1 MKAFL
6 RFAFVSMLFAAGT
19 ASAAAIKIATVAP
32 EGSAWMKQM
41 RLTAAAIKERTA
53 GRVELKFYPAGV
65 MGNDAAVLRKIK
77 LGQLQG
83 GAFTGAEASLVYKDA
98 PIYSVP
104 FLLRD
109 QAEADFV
116 RSRLDPMVT
125 KGFADAGYTM
135 AGLSGGGFAYL
146 MSTHPIRTRDELR
159 ASKVWVPQSD
169 KLAQTA
175 YEAGGVSP
183 IPLPLTDVYPGLQTG
198 LVDTVANTPAGSIFF
213 QWHTKVKYLVDLP
226 LTYVVGMML
235 IDSKALAK
243 LEAADRDVL
252 LEEVKK
258 GFAVLDGSQRADN
271 DAALATLQKQG
282 IQVIKPSAEEA
293 GFWRE
298 IGDKAQDRLVS
309 DGAVSAEALAA
320 VREALK
326 EYRSNGAGAKGA
338 GSNR

>member
-1 MKAFL
+1 MKALL
-6 RFAFVSMLFAAGT
+6 RFAIVALFAVAGG
-19 ASAAAIKIATVAP
+19 ASAAAVKIATVAP

-41 RLTAAAIKERTA
+41 RLSAAAVKERTA

-104 FLLRD
+104 FLLRN

-116 RSRLDPMVT
+116 RGKLDAMLI
-125 KGFADAGYTM
+125 KGFADAGWTV

-146 MSTHPIRTRDELR
+146 MSTRPIRTRDDLR

-169 KLAQTA
+169 KLAETA
-175 YEAGGVSP
+175 FSAGGVSP
-183 IPLPLTDVYPGLQTG
+183 IALPLTDVYPALQTG

-226 LTYVVGMML
+226 LTYVVGLML

-243 LEAADRDVL
+243 LDAADRDVL
-252 LEEVKK
+252 LEEVRK
-258 GFAVLDGSQRADN
+258 GFEHIDGTQRADN
-271 DAALATLQKQG
+271 EAARATLVKQG
-282 IQVIKPSAEEA
+282 VEIIVPSSEEA
-293 GFWRE
+293 TFWRE
-298 IGDKAQDRLVS
+298 IGEQAQDELVG

-320 VREALK
+320 VRAALAEFRAK
-326 EYRSNGAGAKGA
+326 RAGGAP
-338 GSNR
+338 

>member
-1 MKAFL
+1 MKALL
-6 RFAFVSMLFAAGT
+6 RFAFASLLLAAGT
-19 ASAAAIKIATVAP
+19 VSAAAIKIATVAP

-41 RLTAAAIKERTA
+41 RATAAAVKERTA

-109 QAEADFV
+109 QGEADFI
-116 RSRLDPMVT
+116 RGKLDPMVF
-125 KGFADAGYTM
+125 KGFADAGYTV

-169 KLAQTA
+169 KLAEKA

-198 LVDTVANTPAGSIFF
+198 LVDTVANTEAGSIFF

-226 LTYVVGMML
+226 LTYVVGLML

-243 LEAADRDVL
+243 LEPADRDAL

-258 GFAVLDGSQRADN
+258 GFASI
-271 DAALATLQKQG
+271 DAAQRGDNEAARATLVKQG
-282 IQVIKPSAEEA
+282 IQVITPSPEEA
-293 GFWRE
+293 KFWRE
-298 IGDKAQDRLVS
+298 IGEKAQEKLVS
-309 DGAVSAEALAA
+309 DGAVSAEAMAAARAALA
-320 VREALK
+320 
-326 EYRSNGAGAKGA
+326 EYRAKGA
-338 GSNR
+338 GSAP

>member
-1 MKAFL
+1 MKALL
-6 RFAFVSMLFAAGT
+6 RFALVSLLLAAGT

-41 RLTAAAIKERTA
+41 RVAAAAVKERTA

-104 FLLRD
+104 FLVRD
-109 QAEADFV
+109 QGEADYL
-116 RSRLDPMVT
+116 RTKLDAMVA
-125 KGFADAGYTM
+125 KGFSDAGYTV

-146 MSTHPIRTRDELR
+146 MSNHPIRTRDELR
-159 ASKVWVPQSD
+159 SSKVWVPQSD

-198 LVDTVANTPAGSIFF
+198 LVDTVANTPAGAIFF

-226 LTYVVGMML
+226 LTYVVGLML
-235 IDSKALAK
+235 IDDKALAK
-243 LEAADRDVL
+243 LDAADRDVL
-252 LEEVKK
+252 LDEVKK
-258 GFAVLDGSQRADN
+258 GFAHIDATQRADN
-271 DAALATLQKQG
+271 EAARATLVKQG
-282 IQVIKPSAEEA
+282 IQVITPSPEEA
-293 GFWRE
+293 KFWRD
-298 IGDKAQDRLVS
+298 IGEKAQDKLVS

-320 VREALK
+320 ARSALA
-326 EYRSNGAGAKGA
+326 EYRAKGGGGA
-338 GSNR
+338 P

>member
-1 MKAFL
+1 MKALL
-6 RFAFVSMLFAAGT
+6 RFAFVSLLLAAGA
-19 ASAAAIKIATVAP
+19 ASAAAVKIATVAP

-41 RLTAAAIKERTA
+41 RIAAAGVKERTA

-104 FLLRD
+104 FLVRD
-109 QAEADFV
+109 QAEADFL
-116 RSRLDPMVT
+116 RSKLDPMIE

-146 MSTHPIRTRDELR
+146 MSTHPIRTCDELR
-159 ASKVWVPQSD
+159 SSKVWVPQND
-169 KLAQTA
+169 KLAETA
-175 YEAGGVSP
+175 FSAGGVSA

-226 LTYVVGMML
+226 LTYVVGIML
-235 IDSKALAK
+235 IDTKALAK
-243 LEAADRDVL
+243 LEPADRDVL
-252 LEEVKK
+252 LDEIGK
-258 GFAVLDGSQRADN
+258 GFATIDASQRADN
-271 DAALATLQKQG
+271 DAARATLVKQG
-282 IQVIKPSAEEA
+282 VQIIEPSAEEA
-293 GFWRE
+293 GFWRD
-298 IGDKAQDRLVS
+298 IGQKAQDQLVG
-309 DGAVSAEALAA
+309 DGAVSAEALSA
-320 VREALK
+320 VRAALA
-326 EYRSNGAGAKGA
+326 EYRKGKGA
-338 GSNR
+338 GTAP